1 MEQNFIERLAQV
13 LAERK
18 PTPWGERLGFNKS
31 TVSRIFSG
39 VVPGSEILNAI
50 MRYEN
55 ISLSWLLSGKGDQ
68 FLIERVQ
75 TPAEFS
81 DLLEAHTSGEI
92 WESIYVCNAPNGL
105 AVILTQP
112 GRKLDYKGKE
122 LDYTVIEVINGPV
135 DSGLVEMLKGEK
147 EIGDANACHSNV
159 YLCQLEEQDAWNLSN
174 GFMGTFAL
182 LGDNEYRGLLE
193 VAESA
198 ENVEDLLPTHS
209 LKTGEQPVD
218 TRLMRGVIELV
229 DNVIIEEG
237 IQLDTAVRARII
249 TAAYRSAE
257 KKGEVDPITISA
269 IIEAASD

>member
-81 DLLEAHTSGEI
+81 DFGSPYIRRDLGE
-92 WESIYVCNAPNGL
+92 
-105 AVILTQP
+105 
-112 GRKLDYKGKE
+112 
-122 LDYTVIEVINGPV
+122 
-135 DSGLVEMLKGEK
+135 
-147 EIGDANACHSNV
+147 H
-159 YLCQLEEQDAWNLSN
+159 LC
-174 GFMGTFAL
+174 M
-182 LGDNEYRGLLE
+182 
-193 VAESA
+193 
-198 ENVEDLLPTHS
+198 
-209 LKTGEQPVD
+209 
-218 TRLMRGVIELV
+218 
-229 DNVIIEEG
+229 
-237 IQLDTAVRARII
+237 
-249 TAAYRSAE
+249 
-257 KKGEVDPITISA
+257 
-269 IIEAASD
+269 